1 MMSEAQLPAT
11 ADVDEHEGNIASEAC
26 SQKTRSD
33 SIRSNGSQ
41 NNEPAHYPTMPSTE
55 AVAGNNS
62 ATAPVVSISTSPSNS
77 ADSPTVPMHSQQHES
92 LPQTPENQ
100 FENSTTHVHKIEANT
115 MHTNHANTVRDDPIS
130 RNHDKVDN
138 INTAMSAPMSV
149 LGANSD
155 RSDFFRGS
163 NNSSSNTHYNTNDQG
178 TPTNN
183 NTTFGKVKSWFGG
196 GEKEETSDTT
206 AHDYREFSS
215 PSGTKNNKRRNET
228 ATSSD
233 EYIEGDVEL
242 ASNTITNSRGSREEE
257 VMEKCSFA
265 YGPDSPQT
273 YKSSHTLPSIDHQYS
288 NEANNDENG
297 NTDDMDDE
305 ENQQYFGTNYQNRR
319 INAKAMAHA
328 ITSRAKRTWTER
340 RYRRRLR
347 QSQFIPP
354 TADETNDMNG
364 HATISPTSADA
375 PSSFH
380 YELTSEHRYAFAAAH
395 AALNGKLA
403 NEQYRNRHANL
414 REDGYDNDLQFDLEQ
429 SNNTEEEV
437 RADLTKSSLAIRGG
451 LIRLPVD
458 NVRLVCDEHLQPGIL
473 SIETRDMGGSSGGG
487 TKGYEM
493 FGNANRYGNIHGNMM
508 MHHGIG
514 DDGSSTADNKRQQS
528 EKIAEVWER
537 HELAYVLTVDQH
549 IYQRVAQEMADANR
563 VPFGIYYCCHET
575 GGGENHVGIE
585 VAVLILLIIFF
596 LLVAGMIAW
605 PTW

>member
-1 MMSEAQLPAT
+1 
-11 ADVDEHEGNIASEAC
+11 
-26 SQKTRSD
+26 
-33 SIRSNGSQ
+33 
-41 NNEPAHYPTMPSTE
+41 
-55 AVAGNNS
+55 
-62 ATAPVVSISTSPSNS
+62 
-77 ADSPTVPMHSQQHES
+77 
-92 LPQTPENQ
+92 
-100 FENSTTHVHKIEANT
+100 
-115 MHTNHANTVRDDPIS
+115 
-130 RNHDKVDN
+130 
-138 INTAMSAPMSV
+138 
-149 LGANSD
+149 
-155 RSDFFRGS
+155 
-163 NNSSSNTHYNTNDQG
+163 
-178 TPTNN
+178 
-183 NTTFGKVKSWFGG
+183 
-196 GEKEETSDTT
+196 
-206 AHDYREFSS
+206 
-215 PSGTKNNKRRNET
+215 
-228 ATSSD
+228 
-233 EYIEGDVEL
+233 
-242 ASNTITNSRGSREEE
+242 
-257 VMEKCSFA
+257 MEKCSFA
-265 YGPDSPQT
+265 YGPDSPQN
-273 YKSSHTLPSIDHQYS
+273 YKSPHTIPSIDHQYS
-288 NEANNDENG
+288 NEANTNKNDEND
-297 NTDDMDDE
+297 NTDDMEDE
-305 ENQQYFGTNYQNRR
+305 ENQQYFGRNYQNRR
-319 INAKAMAHA
+319 INFRA

-354 TADETNDMNG
+354 NNNTIAETDGMNE
-364 HATISPTSADA
+364 HSSPTSAAA

-414 REDGYDNDLQFDLEQ
+414 REDGYDNDLQFDIEQ

-508 MHHGIG
+508 HGIG
-514 DDGSSTADNKRQQS
+514 DGSTTDQRQQS
-528 EKIAEVWER
+528 ERIAEVWER

-549 IYQRVAQEMADANR
+549 IYQRVAQEMGDANQ
-563 VPFGIYYCCHET
+563 VPFGIYFCCHET